1 VNGPGNVLRHRLPL
15 IVALAYLT
23 APAPGKAQS
32 AEKLFDTRNVLELRI
47 ATDLTSLM
55 RERDSTKVQE
65 QPASLSYVASDG
77 RRVTANALVR
87 LRGHW
92 RRQRKNC
99 DFAPISLDFPEGA
112 RKGTIFADQGRLKLV
127 THCRSRDSDYEQFV
141 LREYA
146 VYPLVQLLT
155 PISLRARLVR
165 ATYVD
170 SSGNTVRDSLVR
182 NAFFIE
188 NERRAAERYNAE
200 VLDVAGASW
209 DAVGPDETATVSLF
223 EYMIGGTDWS
233 LTMLH
238 NVVLYQD
245 KKTQAI
251 WPMAYDFDWT
261 GIVNTKY
268 SFPDAKLGLKSIQ
281 DRRYRGICRSEAQ
294 WAPIVAMFQA
304 KKAAVYAVYD
314 SVPHLDPKY
323 IRETKKY
330 LDEFYGVLDDPRKF
344 KREMVSSCIGRS

>member
-1 VNGPGNVLRHRLPL
+1 MRFSSSTQLLALTLACLLVPDRGVAQAAGN
-15 IVALAYLT
+15 
-23 APAPGKAQS
+23 
-32 AEKLFDTRNVLELRI
+32 EKLFDSKNVLQLRI

-55 RERDSTKVQE
+55 RERDSTKLVE

-77 RRVTANALVR
+77 RRVTAQALVR

-92 RRQRKNC
+92 RRQKRNC
-99 DFAPISLDFPEGA
+99 DFAPISVDFPEGA

-146 VYPLVQLLT
+146 VYPLVELLT

-170 SSGNTVRDSLVR
+170 SGSSVRDSLTR

-188 NERRAAERYNAE
+188 NEKKAAERYNAE
-200 VLDVAGASW
+200 VLDVAGAAW

-238 NVVLYQD
+238 NVVLYLD

-268 SFPDAKLGLKSIQ
+268 SFPDARLGIKSIQ

-294 WAPIVAMFQA
+294 WAPIVSMFQA

-314 SVPHLDPKY
+314 SLPQLDPKY
-323 IRETKKY
+323 VRETKKY
-330 LDEFYGVLDDPRKF
+330 LDEFYAVLDDPRRF